1 MACTECRNFSGSPV
15 CGACRAASRVVNIL
29 KSGRLPPAEERRVT
43 GLIRGLAGELSDLLE
58 AHLLIGQPAP
68 PRVREEQGGTP
79 APTPG
84 AEKGVEVKKEPPSD
98 SEYTY
103 TGDEDNQEVE
113 ADKEDTK
120 EESPE
125 VGGAGDKGPKAGE
138 KEEQGTKEA
147 EAEIKEE
154 SKGEEKSKW
163 VRPPLNPNFQRDY
176 LTRRIG
182 LSPCPKAG
190 GKKTSPG
197 GDRKRENRSPEHR
210 RDHGGSDQR
219 ERSRGRERVE
229 ARAHSPDRPPLQR
242 RQVQP
247 RDGPKRKKKKHK
259 NPNRSKGVK
268 RRERGRE
275 FRAWREEDRQR
286 RGGQR

>member
-1 MACTECRNFSGSPV
+1 M
-15 CGACRAASRVVNIL
+15 NIL

-58 AHLLIGQPAP
+58 AHLLIAQPGS
-68 PRVREEQGGTP
+68 PRVREDQGGTP

-84 AEKGVEVKKEPPSD
+84 AEKGVGVKKEAPSE

-103 TGDEDNQEVE
+103 TGDEDNQEAE

-120 EESPE
+120 EESPG
-125 VGGAGDKGPKAGE
+125 VGEAGDNAPKAGE
-138 KEEQGTKEA
+138 KKEQDIKEA
-147 EAEIKEE
+147 EAEVQEE
-154 SKGEEKSKW
+154 SKEVEKPKG
-163 VRPPLNPNFQRDY
+163 VRPPLNPKFQRDY

-197 GDRKRENRSPEHR
+197 DDRKWEDRSPEHR
-210 RDHGGSDQR
+210 RDHGGGDLR

-247 RDGPKRKKKKHK
+247 RDGPKRKKKKKNK

-268 RRERGRE
+268 RRERGRD
-275 FRAWREEDRQR
+275 FRAWREEDKRR
-286 RGGQR
+286 RGGHR